1 VGIATIIGMLI
12 GLGAV
17 CYGCMGEELQVSSL
31 KSFVDVVAIVL
42 IVGGAASVVLIGFS
56 MKQVLALPAVLMVTI
71 KAKTESPVDLINKLV
86 QFAEIARRDG
96 ILALEGVTESVKD
109 PFLVRGIQLAVDGT
123 DPELIEKIMSTE
135 LDNLTDRHNTQ
146 KRMVDKLTLY
156 TPAWGLAATV
166 IGLILMF
173 KALKK
178 DVDPGE
184 IGKGFAIALTATMYG
199 VLGANALF
207 GPLGDKLLAIH
218 EEEMLIK
225 NIIVR
230 GVLAIQ
236 SGDNPRIVE
245 QKLRV
250 FLPPKLRATES
261 TT

>member
-1 VGIATIIGMLI
+1 VGISTIIGLI
-12 GLGAV
+12 VGAV
-17 CYGCMGEELQVSSL
+17 AVLYGMMGEELSVESL
-31 KSFVDVVAIVL
+31 KSFFDVVAIVL
-42 IVGGAASVVLIGFS
+42 MGGGMISVLFMGFS
-56 MKQVLALPAVLMVTI
+56 LKQVLSFPSVFLVCL
-71 KAKTESPVDLINKLV
+71 KAKTEPPVELINKLV

-96 ILALEGVTESVKD
+96 ILALEGVTENVKD

-123 DPELIEKIMSTE
+123 DPELIEKIMNTE
-135 LDNLTDRHNTQ
+135 VDSMAERHVTH
-146 KRMVDKLTLY
+146 KRMLDKLTLY

-199 VLGANALF
+199 VLGANAF
-207 GPLGDKLLAIH
+207 WGPLADKLLSAH

-225 NIIVR
+225 NIVVR

-250 FLPPKLRATES
+250 FLPPRMRATES
-261 TT
+261 AG

>member
-1 VGIATIIGMLI
+1 MGISTIIGIII
-12 GLGAV
+12 GIFAIL
-17 CYGCMGEELQVSSL
+17 YGCTEGHFNPDHL
-31 KSFVDVVAIVL
+31 KSFIDVIAIVL
-42 IVGGAASVVLIGFS
+42 LVGGMISVLFIGFPL
-56 MKQVLALPAVLMVTI
+56 KQVMNLPSVLMITI
-71 KAKTESPVDLINKLV
+71 RAKSESPVELINKLV

-96 ILALEGVTESVKD
+96 ILALEGVTESIKD

-135 LDNLTDRHNTQ
+135 LDGLVERHTVN
-146 KRMVDKLTLY
+146 KRMLDKLTLY
-156 TPAWGLAATV
+156 TPSWALAATV

-199 VLGANALF
+199 VLGANAVW
-207 GPLGDKLLAIH
+207 GPLGDKLMIIH

-250 FLPPKLRATES
+250 FLPPKLRATE
-261 TT
+261 TKA